1 MFPSGIIDFE
11 NTNPKNIE
19 ILKRIFRERYNLEAS
34 FDHGSIVY
42 KETIARKTE
51 GVGHYEP
58 LRHYAEVHIIVEPAE
73 RGSGVTID
81 ADCPED
87 KLAKNWQPEKC
98 QSN

>member
-1 MFPSGIIDFE
+1 MLKEE
-11 NTNPKNIE
+11 NDEINIAMMGEVQTE

-58 LRHYAEVHIIVEPAE
+58 LRHYANAFSEIYKMWRCEQ
-73 RGSGVTID
+73 
-81 ADCPED
+81 ADLIA
-87 KLAKNWQPEKC
+87 LALQDCSKGMG
-98 QSN
+98 